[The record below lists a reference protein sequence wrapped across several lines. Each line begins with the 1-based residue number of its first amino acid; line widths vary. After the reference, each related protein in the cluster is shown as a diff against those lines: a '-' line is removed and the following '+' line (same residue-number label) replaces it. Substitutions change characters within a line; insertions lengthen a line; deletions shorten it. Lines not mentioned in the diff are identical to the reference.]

1 MPQDMY
7 DLIPEAQAHFEQV
20 KDININDLF
29 AKDAKRFEKYSFRL
43 GDFLFDFS
51 KNRITDETLP
61 VLFRLANA
69 RHLRECITNMFEGKK
84 INLTEKRPVLHTALR
99 NRDNHPV
106 YVQET
111 NIMPQINAVLEKM
124 KNFSDGVR
132 SGQITGFTGKK
143 FTDIVNIGIG
153 GSDLGPQMTVQ
164 ALHKYAAE
172 DMHFHF
178 ISNVDG
184 TQTVETLK
192 DLNPETTLF
201 LIASKTFTT
210 QETMMNARSAR
221 NWFMEKVWDE
231 KAVAKH
237 FVALSTNTEEV
248 VKFGINPENM
258 FEFWDFVGGRYSVW
272 SAIGLS
278 LMLAIGYDNFVQFLE
293 GAYEMDTHFQTAPFE
308 QNMPVIMGLI
318 GFWYFYF
325 FKAESYAVLPYDQY
339 LSRFPAYLQQLDM
352 ESNGKSVTKTG
363 SFVTYPTGPIV
374 FGEPGTNGQHSFYQL
389 LHQGTHLI
397 PCDFIAEVYSL
408 NELGEHQDILLSNF
422 LAQPEAL
429 MKGKSEQ
436 TLREE
441 GVPNYLIPAR
451 TFSGNRPS
459 NSILIDK
466 LTPRSLGK
474 LIALYEHKVF
484 VQGIM
489 WDVNSFDQWGVE
501 LGKKLASAILPELKD
516 TSLPLRHDSSTNGLI
531 DYVRKKRE
539 QMRAEQENQPKEK

>member
-1 MPQDMY
+1 MSQEMNN
-7 DLIPEAQAHFEQV
+7 LTAEAQAHFNQV
-20 KDININDLF
+20 KNLQMNDLF
-29 AKDAKRFEKYSFRL
+29 ESDPKRFEKYSFRL
-43 GDFLFDFS
+43 DDFLFDFS
-51 KNRITDETLP
+51 KNRITDDTLP
-61 VLFRLANA
+61 ILFRLADA
-69 RHLRECITNMFEGKK
+69 RHLRDRITAMFNGDK
-84 INLTEKRPVLHTALR
+84 INSTEKRQVLHTALR
-99 NRDNHPV
+99 NKSHRPV
-106 YVQET
+106 YADGKDV
-111 NIMPQINAVLEKM
+111 MPQIKAVLEKM
-124 KNFSDGVR
+124 KTFSDGVR
-132 SGQITGFTGKK
+132 FGKITGFTGKK

-164 ALHKYAAE
+164 ALHKYAAK
-172 DMHFHF
+172 DMRFHF

-221 NWFMEKVWDE
+221 DWFIKKVSDE
-231 KAVAKH
+231 TAVAKH

-248 VKFGINPENM
+248 IKFGINPENM
-258 FEFWDFVGGRYSVW
+258 FEFWNFVGGRYSIW

-278 LMLAIGYDNFVQFLE
+278 LMLAIGYDNFNLFLE

-308 QNMPVIMGLI
+308 RNIPVIMGLI
-318 GFWYFYF
+318 GFWYSYF

-352 ESNGKSVTKTG
+352 ESNGKSATKEAT
-363 SFVTYPTGPIV
+363 FVSYPTGPIV

-408 NELGEHQDILLSNF
+408 NELGTHQNVLLSNF

-429 MKGKSEQ
+429 MKGKSKKQLE
-436 TLREE
+436 EE
-441 GVPNYLIPAR
+441 GVPDYQFASRI
-451 TFSGNRPS
+451 FSGNRPS
-459 NSILIDK
+459 NSILMDK
-466 LTPRSLGK
+466 LTPKSLGK

-484 VQGIM
+484 VQGVLF
-489 WDVNSFDQWGVE
+489 DVNSFDQWGVE
-501 LGKKLASAILPELKD
+501 LGKKLANTILSELKD
-516 TSLPLRHDSSTNGLI
+516 MSLPLCHDSSTNGLI
-531 DYVRKKRE
+531 DYIRQKR
-539 QMRAEQENQPKEK
+539 NNLPTPEK